1 MLSLAIVAL
10 LAQVNYSTPITNWSC
25 GLDNIGA
32 TLTQCQPAPAAGLR
46 LYVTDVVITS
56 TTATAGQFL
65 IRYGTGANCVTGTT
79 SLLPS
84 AATVARLPYPANT
97 SVVGPTSISLRT
109 PVAAPAANAV
119 CIICVATNTCTVQMT
134 GYTAP

>member
-1 MLSLAIVAL
+1 MLSLAVVAL
-10 LAQVNYSTPITNWSC
+10 LAQVNYSTPINNWSC

-46 LYVTDVVITS
+46 LYVSDVVIAS

-97 SVVGPTSISLRT
+97 SAIGSTTIHLRT
-109 PVAAPAANAV
+109 PIAAPAANAV
-119 CIICVATNTCTVQMT
+119 CIICVATNTCTVQMG